1 MSTNSSPDVGPEP
14 MEKHVT
20 AVAVLHIALSSL
32 NLLAAIIV
40 FLAVVG
46 GGIISGDQEAMII
59 TTGVGSAIAL
69 ILILLSAPGII
80 GGIALLKWQSWAR
93 YLVLALGFVNLLHIP
108 LGTILGVYT
117 IWALMK
123 DETVTLFRREPQPAS
138 QN

>member
-1 MSTNSSPDVGPEP
+1 MMSTNSSPDVGPER

-40 FLAVVG
+40 FWAVVG
-46 GGIISGDQEAMII
+46 GGILSGEEEAMII
-59 TTGVGSAIAL
+59 TTGVGSAIAV

-80 GGIALLKWQSWAR
+80 GGIALLRWQSWAR
-93 YLVLALGFVNLLHIP
+93 YLVLALGFLNLLHVP

-123 DETVTLFRREPQPAS
+123 DETVTLFRRKPQPAS
-138 QN
+138 

>member
-1 MSTNSSPDVGPEP
+1 MNTNSSPDVGPER

-46 GGIISGDQEAMII
+46 GGIISGDEEAMII

-69 ILILLSAPGII
+69 ILILISAPGII
-80 GGIALLKWQSWAR
+80 GGIALLRWRSWAR
-93 YLVLALGFVNLLHIP
+93 YLVLALGFLNLLHIP
-108 LGTILGVYT
+108 LGTILGIYT
-117 IWALMK
+117 IWVLMK
-123 DETVTLFRREPQPAS
+123 DETVILFRNKSQPAS
-138 QN
+138 

>member
-1 MSTNSSPDVGPEP
+1 MSTNSSPDVGPEQ

-32 NLLAAIIV
+32 NLVAAIIV
-40 FLAVVG
+40 FLAVVAG
-46 GGIISGDQEAMII
+46 GFISGDEEAMII
-59 TTGVGSAIAL
+59 TTGVGSAIAV

-80 GGIALLKWQSWAR
+80 GGVALLRWQSWAR
-93 YLVLALGFVNLLHIP
+93 YLVLALGFLNLLHVP

-123 DETVTLFRREPQPAS
+123 DETVTLFRRKSQPES
-138 QN
+138 